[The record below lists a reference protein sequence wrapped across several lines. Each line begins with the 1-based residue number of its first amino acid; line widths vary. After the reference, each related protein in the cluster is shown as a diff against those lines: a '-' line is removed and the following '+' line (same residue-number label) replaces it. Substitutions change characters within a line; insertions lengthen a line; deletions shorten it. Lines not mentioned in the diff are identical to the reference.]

1 VDSQRARLKVNL
13 AEREFEVEGSESFV
27 RAYAERIEAL
37 LERLNGPAEAASGL
51 RESAPARFE
60 AAPPTPQT
68 FGELMYH
75 LPRSAS
81 DVDRIL
87 VAGYHAQARAADRS
101 FSTGEANRLLT
112 DQGIK
117 LGNPS
122 QCVKQNLVAKRLF
135 KHQGRYRIS
144 QTGFDHLRQLLG
156 VGLAG

>member
-37 LERLNGPAEAASGL
+37 LERLNGPAEPAPGL
-51 RESAPARFE
+51 REAAPAGFE
-60 AAPPTPQT
+60 AAPAAPQT

-87 VAGYHAQARAADRS
+87 VAGYHAQARTADRS

-135 KHQGRYRIS
+135 KHEGRYRIS
-144 QTGFDHLRQLLG
+144 QTGLDHLRQLLG
-156 VGLAG
+156 AGFAG